1 MMNKIAYCCL
11 LLFSMLACNAG
22 TASVN
27 QTVDTLTI
35 TVNRFDKTLLRW
47 IEKEDSSALDSL
59 YTVYPDMLDVLGKA
73 VLNLRSLDPQGFM
86 ENVRSYY
93 AEPTLL
99 QLYKDADAQYT
110 SVDDIEKQ
118 LGQGFSFLKVNFPD
132 MTIPRIYMHVSGFYQ
147 NVLVADSLLS
157 LSIDKYMGEEFPL
170 YQQFFYG
177 YQRIKMQRARC
188 VVDYL
193 AGWMMSEFPFTGKE
207 NVLLDRMIYQGKI
220 QYILSLAF
228 PEMDPALIMGYTQSE
243 YQWCVEHEGS
253 IWRAIVQRKHLFTP
267 DKMTTDKYFEEAP
280 SKFLADGAPGNIGA
294 WVGWQIVKKYMAET
308 NATLVTLVQK
318 THAQEFLN
326 ESKYKPE

>member
-73 VLNLRSLDPQGFM
+73 VLNLRSLDAQGFM

-157 LSIDKYMGEEFPL
+157 LSIDK
-170 YQQFFYG
+170 
-177 YQRIKMQRARC
+177 
-188 VVDYL
+188 
-193 AGWMMSEFPFTGKE
+193 
-207 NVLLDRMIYQGKI
+207 
-220 QYILSLAF
+220 
-228 PEMDPALIMGYTQSE
+228 
-243 YQWCVEHEGS
+243 
-253 IWRAIVQRKHLFTP
+253 LF
-267 DKMTTDKYFEEAP
+267 
-280 SKFLADGAPGNIGA
+280 S
-294 WVGWQIVKKYMAET
+294 
-308 NATLVTLVQK
+308 
-318 THAQEFLN
+318 
-326 ESKYKPE
+326 SS

>member
-73 VLNLRSLDPQGFM
+73 VLNLRSLDAQGFM

-110 SVDDIEKQ
+110 SVDDIENNWDK
-118 LGQGFSFLKVNFPD
+118 
-132 MTIPRIYMHVSGFYQ
+132 
-147 NVLVADSLLS
+147 AS
-157 LSIDKYMGEEFPL
+157 LS
-170 YQQFFYG
+170 
-177 YQRIKMQRARC
+177 
-188 VVDYL
+188 
-193 AGWMMSEFPFTGKE
+193 
-207 NVLLDRMIYQGKI
+207 
-220 QYILSLAF
+220 
-228 PEMDPALIMGYTQSE
+228 
-243 YQWCVEHEGS
+243 
-253 IWRAIVQRKHLFTP
+253 
-267 DKMTTDKYFEEAP
+267 
-280 SKFLADGAPGNIGA
+280 
-294 WVGWQIVKKYMAET
+294 
-308 NATLVTLVQK
+308 
-318 THAQEFLN
+318 
-326 ESKYKPE
+326 